1 MWVQSLQKFVIFD
14 AFLRFA
20 CPLRRLLKE
29 SQMRVKTLEMEWGIM
44 RRKEGL
50 RSPLPSQ

>member
-1 MWVQSLQKFVIFD
+1 MWDQSLPKKNTFD

-20 CPLRRLLKE
+20 CLLRRLLKE